1 MSVIESKLSAVTT
14 WRFTPTRV
22 GVGVAALLLLVVC
35 GCLYSLLSFSGES
48 PFASLSMV
56 VSDPYYRHV
65 TRFSFYQATLS
76 TLLSVGLAIPL
87 SVALSRRQFFGKTW
101 LIKIFSVTLV
111 LPVLVAVYG
120 IVAIYGNSGVLAKL
134 ATEFNSDLPYSLY
147 GVNGI
152 VLAHLFF
159 NLPYATRL
167 LLRSL
172 ESIPLN
178 QHQLGTML
186 GMTPWQ
192 KFRCVEWPRLKQQ
205 LPHCSG
211 LVFMLC
217 FTSFATVMAL
227 GGGPKATTIEL
238 AIYQAIKFDF
248 DLQVGAILAFW
259 QMLLC
264 GGLVFVIH
272 QLTQSPP
279 LGAVEHRDSLVVS
292 RDSRIAKGLDGVII
306 LFVIGLVIPPLLMVV
321 IDGLFGDIWRTLA
334 SPSFWKATL
343 NSLLIAAC
351 SASIAL
357 VAAYCIIN
365 SARQYRLIQKGLAA
379 SSLEVLGSI
388 ALVTPGLVL
397 STGLFLWLREWGDA
411 YQFALVVVVLVNSM
425 MALPFAIKSL
435 SQAMDNHMR
444 HYAPLSTMLGLS
456 AKERFVL
463 MDFMALKGAF
473 MHAFTV
479 SFLLSLG
486 DLSAIALFGSQ
497 DFTTLPLY
505 LLQLLSS
512 YQMDAAASVSL
523 WLLLLSVL
531 LLGAADRTKV
541 NYAR

>member
-1 MSVIESKLSAVTT
+1 MPVIESKRSAPAI
-14 WRFTPTRV
+14 WRFKPTRL
-22 GVGVAALLLLVVC
+22 GVAVAILLLLVVC
-35 GCLYSLLSFSGES
+35 GCLYSLLSFSGDS
-48 PFASLSMV
+48 PINSLSMV
-56 VSDPYYRHV
+56 LNDPYYRHV
-65 TRFSFYQATLS
+65 TQFSFYQAAIS

-87 SVALSRRQFFGKTW
+87 SVALSRRHFWGKAW

-134 ATEFNSDLPYSLY
+134 ASGLSSELPYSLY

-167 LLRSL
+167 LLRSI

-178 QHQLGTML
+178 QHHLSTLL

-192 KFRCVEWPRLKQQ
+192 KFLRVEWPRIKQQ

-248 DLQVGAILAFW
+248 DLQVGAILALW

-264 GGLVFVIH
+264 GGLVFFIH
-272 QLTQSPP
+272 QITLSPP
-279 LGAVEHRDSLVVS
+279 LGAMEYHDSITLS
-292 RDSRIAKGLDGVII
+292 RDSRAAKWLDSVII
-306 LFVIGLVIPPLLMVV
+306 CFVIALVIPPLLMVV
-321 IDGLFGDIWRTLA
+321 ADGLFGDLWRTLT
-334 SPSFWKATL
+334 SYSFWKATI
-343 NSLLIAAC
+343 NSLSIAFCSALIA
-351 SASIAL
+351 L
-357 VAAYCIIN
+357 FTAYCIIN
-365 SARQYRLIQKGLAA
+365 SARQYRLIRKNAA
-379 SSLEVLGSI
+379 ATSLEVIGSI

-411 YQFALVVVVLVNSM
+411 YQFAFVVVVLVNSM
-425 MALPFAIKSL
+425 MSLPFAIKSL
-435 SQAMDNHMR
+435 SQAMDNHLR
-444 HYAPLSTMLGLS
+444 HYAPLSTMLGLRG
-456 AKERFVL
+456 KERFVW
-463 MDFMALKGAF
+463 MDFMGLKGAF
-473 MHAFTV
+473 MHAFSV

-505 LLQLLSS
+505 LLQLLGS

-523 WLLLLSVL
+523 WLLILSVL
-531 LLGAADRTKV
+531 LLAAADRTKV
-541 NYAR
+541 NYAQ